1 MSAWLKSMIGGVNYA
16 LGRTKVSRNLL
27 VREDDTFLV
36 SYPRS
41 GNTWTRFLVANLL
54 EPGASISFANIR
66 ARVPL
71 IYNHTRK
78 ELERLPRPRFLAT
91 HEYFD
96 PQYKRIVYIV
106 RDPRDVVV
114 SLYHLNLRERLIKD
128 GYPWDQYVER
138 FLAGDVPHWGPWTW
152 ADNVL
157 SWVATRL
164 KGTGFLLLRYED
176 MLERTEN
183 EAARLAQFLGLE
195 RTREQVAKA
204 VALSTA
210 KRMRA
215 FEQEVADR
223 WVDASDARKDIP
235 FVRTAVSGSWRS
247 FLSDHQVADLECAWG
262 QVMKLL
268 GYELTTEEG
277 RKATRSK
284 EGPEIAASYSLANAG
299 AEMSGGTA
307 R

>member
-1 MSAWLKSMIGGVNYA
+1 MIAWLRSMIGGANYA

-27 VREDDTFLV
+27 VRDDDTFLV

-41 GNTWTRFLVANLL
+41 GNNWTRFLVANLL
-54 EPGASISFANIR
+54 EPGDPISFANIR

-71 IYNHTRK
+71 VYNHTRR

-96 PQYKRIVYIV
+96 PRYKRIVYIM

-114 SLYHLNLRERLIKD
+114 SLYHLNLRQRLIED
-128 GYPWDQYVER
+128 GYPWDRYVRR

-157 SWVATRL
+157 SWVATRV
-164 KGTGFLLLRYED
+164 KSPGFLLLRYED

-183 EAARLAQFLGLE
+183 EVARLAQFLGLS
-195 RTREQVAKA
+195 RTREQLAGA
-204 VALSTA
+204 IASSA
-210 KRMRA
+210 AERMRG

-223 WVDASDARKDIP
+223 WVAASKARRDVP
-235 FVRTAVSGSWRS
+235 FVRTAVSGSWRN
-247 FLSDHQVADLECAWG
+247 FLSDEVVADLECAWG
-262 QVMKLL
+262 QVMKLF
-268 GYELTTEEG
+268 GYELATEEG
-277 RKATRSK
+277 KKTARSRD
-284 EGPEIAASYSLANAG
+284 EAPFAAWYSLEKTGAHTSRGAG
-299 AEMSGGTA
+299 Q
-307 R
+307 